1 MEGYGESLMKGNP
14 LLRLIFVLLVLSG
27 VAWPVCRLT
36 MQSTASISASVS
48 PSPLTAHSSTSDAQ
62 SDTQQATLHVRVAP
76 SPLHCSIKQGGCTL
90 LTDSNLVAPG
100 EYRVMA
106 PISLG
111 DDLLVTAEWTDGNPH
126 ALHAEVMI
134 SGHQA
139 PLQKDYWAGRT
150 LEDTFPIEGQPPSQ
164 LP

>member
-1 MEGYGESLMKGNP
+1 MKGNP

-36 MQSTASISASVS
+36 MQPTASISSA
-48 PSPLTAHSSTSDAQ
+48 AHPTTSNTKSSDAKT
-62 SDTQQATLHVRVAP
+62 SSQQATLHVRVAP
-76 SPLHCSIKQGGCTL
+76 SPLHCSIKQGGRTL
-90 LTDSNLVAPG
+90 LTDANLVAPG

-106 PISLG
+106 PISRG

-126 ALHAEVMI
+126 ALHAEVMLP
-134 SGHQA
+134 GHQA
-139 PLQKDYWAGRT
+139 PLQKDYWAGST
-150 LEDTFPIEGQPPSQ
+150 LEDTFPIEEQPPSQ